1 MTCIWQSVKYNFS
14 QFNIFQM
21 FKNVFNFEIQ
31 YFGKVNLSFFFL
43 NCERLMTDI
52 WTKTASQTK
61 VETNGLSEQ
70 SDLWLLRDAQN

>member
-1 MTCIWQSVKYNFS
+1 
-14 QFNIFQM
+14 M

-70 SDLWLLRDAQN
+70 SDL